1 MILLPLISK
10 LRFASIQITK
20 RKLGQS
26 PFPHPSFAFL
36 WWREE
41 CCCLVY
47 QISSSS
53 IYMRAPT
60 HTCNLLKNKCSY
72 DGCLLEHL
80 VNTGTKAVWIRL
92 KSICEEKNNEICK
105 SIQTDFAWLAPRSWD
120 TLSRNLLCFLTT
132 ALWCCCPRSPAR
144 TPESFTGCT
153 QPHLL
158 TCGGTSPKPCSAIE
172 PFSFTGFWQW
182 SVLSP

>member
-20 RKLGQS
+20 GKLGQS
-26 PFPHPSFAFL
+26 PFPTSFLCLPLVLPSSGERKNAVAWFIKSAQAAFTCVL
-36 WWREE
+36 
-41 CCCLVY
+41 
-47 QISSSS
+47 Q
-53 IYMRAPT
+53 
-60 HTCNLLKNKCSY
+60 HTLATYFKCSC

-80 VNTGTKAVWIRL
+80 VNTGTKAAWIRL
-92 KSICEEKNNEICK
+92 KSICEKKNNEICK
-105 SIQTDFAWLAPRSWD
+105 SIQTDFAWLALRSWD

-132 ALWCCCPRSPAR
+132 ALWCCCPRSPAH

-158 TCGGTSPKPCSAIE
+158 TCGGTSLNPCSAIE
-172 PFSFTGFWQW
+172 PFSFTGFCQ
-182 SVLSP
+182 